1 MSRKDNK
8 NRVLKNGE
16 SQRPDGRYVYQY
28 FGLDGK
34 RKSAYSWTLNPSDKV
49 PAGKKVE
56 KSLRELEQE
65 IQKMLQS
72 GISPSDK
79 TTVKDIVLQYC
90 DNAVKGMRD
99 STKHM
104 YNAIVNHLQ
113 VQPFWNLPIIKVD
126 KIQAKRWINTMLE
139 KNNSYN
145 MMCKCK
151 AVLTAAFEMAVDNDI
166 LLKNPFAFKMP
177 KQDTIDQQKRVALTP
192 KQKESLLNYC
202 KGNSAY
208 LKWYYVIVILLGTG
222 LRISEF
228 LGLTFS
234 NVDFENNLIC
244 VDHQITC
251 YYNTAGMYHNKRES
265 AMRISKPKTANGNR
279 YIAMLPEVRNAFK
292 WLIDNRTKVETKY
305 VLNGVSGF
313 IFLNKNGKPSRA
325 ANVDT
330 TFRRIIKSYNKTHE
344 IQLPMVTPHCLRHS
358 FCTDMVQKGM
368 NPKSLQYIMGH
379 ATTRMTMDLYAHTN
393 AQSAIGDMWNLG

>member
-234 NVDFENNLIC
+234 NVDFD
-244 VDHQITC
+244 V
-251 YYNTAGMYHNKRES
+251 
-265 AMRISKPKTANGNR
+265 
-279 YIAMLPEVRNAFK
+279 
-292 WLIDNRTKVETKY
+292 
-305 VLNGVSGF
+305 
-313 IFLNKNGKPSRA
+313 IF
-325 ANVDT
+325 
-330 TFRRIIKSYNKTHE
+330 
-344 IQLPMVTPHCLRHS
+344 
-358 FCTDMVQKGM
+358 
-368 NPKSLQYIMGH
+368 
-379 ATTRMTMDLYAHTN
+379 
-393 AQSAIGDMWNLG
+393 